1 MASRFLNNTL
11 LTNRPRRF
19 QLPTL
24 SGLSRVVAR
33 RVILLLTAL
42 ALLLF
47 LYLTEVSQVTTTVFD
62 IERLEVEYGQ
72 LQEQN
77 QELEREIAELESP
90 EHVLRYA
97 EEHGLVPRTEVEY
110 IVVGESN
117 IVISESLETDG
128 Q

>member
-11 LTNRPRRF
+11 LTNRPRSF

-33 RVILLLTAL
+33 RVIVLLTVL
-42 ALLLF
+42 AILLF

-62 IERLEVEYGQ
+62 IERLKLEYGQ

-90 EHVLRYA
+90 VHVLRYA
-97 EEHGLVPRTEVEY
+97 EKHRLVPRTEVEY

-117 IVISESLETDG
+117 IVISELLETNG